1 MENQQQRVKTPGS
14 ASSRQIAAL
23 QKMANSVSG
32 FNNLPKDIKDMN
44 GGRDI
49 NNGFQTTHGSSGFHN
64 QTRSIQM
71 QNTRNANNTSF
82 KGSGLRRDDD
92 GFSGREHEVN
102 TQPLDLQSQGS
113 KNHEIS
119 RKFMPPVA
127 DPNRTNSDFDHQ
139 IADGNTVYSKGA
151 RNQRNRI
158 HEARKKRT
166 EGAMNNTNVK
176 QAKKGKKQL
185 GGGPM
190 ADGDFEKMF
199 GRDIDAFLE
208 DSEWD
213 IQSFD

>member
-1 MENQQQRVKTPGS
+1 
-14 ASSRQIAAL
+14 
-23 QKMANSVSG
+23 
-32 FNNLPKDIKDMN
+32 MN

-71 QNTRNANNTSF
+71 QNTRNNANNTSF
-82 KGSGLRRDDD
+82 KGSGLRGRGTDDD
-92 GFSGREHEVN
+92 GYSGREHEVN
-102 TQPLDLQSQGS
+102 TQPFDMASQGS

-119 RKFMPPVA
+119 RKFMPPAA
-127 DPNRTNSDFDHQ
+127 DPNRTNSEFDQ
-139 IADGNTVYSKGA
+139 AADGTNTVYSKGA

-166 EGAMNNTNVK
+166 EVMNNTTTQK
-176 QAKKGKKQL
+176 QPARKGKKQQQNL